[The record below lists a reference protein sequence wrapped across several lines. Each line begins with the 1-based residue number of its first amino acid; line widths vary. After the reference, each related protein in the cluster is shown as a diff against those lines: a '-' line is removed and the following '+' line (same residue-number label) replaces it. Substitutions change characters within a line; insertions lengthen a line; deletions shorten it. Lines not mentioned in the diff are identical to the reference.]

1 MRALAAFAALTL
13 AVPAFSQT
21 LRPRV
26 RAVVPTG
33 GQRGAN
39 VDVAIAG
46 PNLGYGTALVF
57 ETPGIT
63 VAALKPETPAANTKN
78 PDSKLTATLAI
89 SQELAPGRYAFRVVT
104 PLGISEP
111 GSFMVGQW
119 AEVAE
124 KEPNNTPQT
133 AQALMGPV
141 TVNAK
146 SDGGEDVDVYKVTLA
161 AGETFVAEAQAGA
174 TLNSPMEPVLVLRDA
189 TGHDRASASA
199 LNRPDARLSFTP
211 TAAGEYFLIV
221 HDLRYAGSADHHYRL
236 SVGKLPTVQSVFP
249 LGGRAGSRV
258 ALTLTGTN
266 LTTSE
271 QTVAMPTE
279 LPFDPMPF
287 VSRLRLGVS
296 TAPELNEAEPNDA
309 PMTAQL
315 VNLPVTV
322 NARLT
327 APSAGREDKDHFRF
341 TATKGQVIV
350 MEVLAA
356 RLGSSLDGVLTV
368 LNKDG
373 GELASNDDARG
384 KDPFLAFTA
393 PDSGEYLVRI
403 TDLNGRTGP
412 EFGYRLSL
420 TPAQPD
426 FALTLAPDCLTVGP
440 GDRIPV
446 IVSAAR
452 QYGLDEA
459 INLDFGALPPG
470 FQLIG
475 APQIPKGQSEV
486 TLYLTAAANVAP
498 TPAIP
503 LRVIGSAQG
512 VTRRAQALQEDYVKN
527 NDQLQRN
534 TRPVPL
540 PFAAVTGPADLTVSL
555 ATERLELKVGQTVEL
570 LVKITRKPGFDAKVP
585 LILTGLPANVSAT
598 PLEIPEK
605 VSELKVVLKAEANAA
620 VGEVRL
626 QLTARSL
633 VDELH
638 FSPHAAPP
646 VTLNVSK

>member
-1 MRALAAFAALTL
+1 MRALAVLAALTL
-13 AVPAFSQT
+13 AAPAFSQT

-26 RAVVPTG
+26 RSVVPTG

-63 VAALKPETPAANTKN
+63 VAALKPETPAANAKN
-78 PDSKLTATLAI
+78 PDSKLIATLAI
-89 SQELAPGRYAFRVVT
+89 SPELAPGRYAFRVVT

-111 GSFMVGQW
+111 GTFVVGQW

-133 AQALMGPV
+133 AQTLMGNL

-199 LNRPDARLSFTP
+199 LNRPNARLTFTSR
-211 TAAGEYFLIV
+211 TAGEYFLIV
-221 HDLRYAGSADHHYRL
+221 RDLRYAGSADHHYRL
-236 SVGKLPTVQSVFP
+236 MTSTGKPSAASSP
-249 LGGRAGSRV
+249 
-258 ALTLTGTN
+258 N
-266 LTTSE
+266 LTEVEPSDTPKLA
-271 QTVAMPTE
+271 QTVT
-279 LPFDPMPF
+279 LPATIE
-287 VSRLRLGVS
+287 G
-296 TAPELNEAEPNDA
+296 
-309 PMTAQL
+309 QL
-315 VNLPVTV
+315 TSPIATV
-322 NARLT
+322 
-327 APSAGREDKDHFRF
+327 PDKDHFRF
-341 TATKGQVIV
+341 TATKGQVIL
-350 MEVLAA
+350 MEVFAA
-356 RLGSSLDGVLTV
+356 RQGSRLDGVLAV

-393 PDSGEYLVRI
+393 PDNGEFIVRI
-403 TDLNGRTGP
+403 TDLNERSGP

-420 TPAQPD
+420 TPAKPD
-426 FALTLAPDCLTVGP
+426 FALTFAPDCLTIGP

-446 IVSAAR
+446 IVNATR

-459 INLDFGALPPG
+459 IVLGFVGLPPG
-470 FQLIG
+470 VQLVG
-475 APQIPKGQSEV
+475 EPQIPKGQSEV
-486 TLYLTAAANVAP
+486 TLYLTAAASAALS
-498 TPAIP
+498 PATP
-503 LRVIGSAQG
+503 LRLTGTAQG
-512 VTRRAQALQEDYVKN
+512 VTRQAQALQEDYVKN
-527 NDQLQRN
+527 GDQLQRN
-534 TRPVPL
+534 TRPVPMPL
-540 PFAAVTGPADLTVSL
+540 AAVTGPADLTVSL

-570 LVKITRKPGFDAKVP
+570 LVKITRKPGFDTKVP
-585 LILTGLPANVSAT
+585 LILTGLPANVSAA

>member
-1 MRALAAFAALTL
+1 MRALALIAALML
-13 AVPAFSQT
+13 AAPAFSQT

-26 RAVVPTG
+26 RSVVPTG
-33 GQRGAN
+33 GQRGTS
-39 VDVAIAG
+39 VDLTIAG

-63 VAALKPETPAANTKN
+63 VAALKPETPAATAKN
-78 PDSKLTATLAI
+78 PDSKLIATLAI
-89 SQELAPGRYAFRVVT
+89 SPELALGRYAFRVVT

-111 GSFMVGQW
+111 GYVMVGQW

-133 AQALMGPV
+133 AQALTGPV

-146 SDGGEDVDVYKVTLA
+146 SDGGEDVDVYRVTLA
-161 AGETFVAEAQAGA
+161 AGETFVAEAQSGA
-174 TLNSPMEPVLVLRDA
+174 TLSSPMEPVLVLRDA

-199 LNRPDARLSFTP
+199 LARPDARLTFTSR
-211 TAAGEYFLIV
+211 TAGEFFLIV
-221 HDLRYAGSADHHYRL
+221 RDLRYAGSADHHYRL
-236 SVGKLPTVQSVFP
+236 SVGKLPPANTTFP
-249 LGGRAGSRV
+249 PS
-258 ALTLTGTN
+258 
-266 LTTSE
+266 
-271 QTVAMPTE
+271 E
-279 LPFDPMPF
+279 LPE
-287 VSRLRLGVS
+287 VAEV
-296 TAPELNEAEPNDA
+296 EPNDTVKLA
-309 PMTAQL
+309 HAIT
-315 VNLPVTV
+315 LPATV
-322 NARLT
+322 NGQLT
-327 APSAGREDKDHFRF
+327 SPSATLDDKDCFRF
-341 TATKGQVIV
+341 TATKGQVIL
-350 MEVLAA
+350 MEVFAS
-356 RLGSSLDGVLTV
+356 RQGSRLDGVLTV
-368 LNKDG
+368 LNKDS

-384 KDPFLAFTA
+384 KDPFLVFTA
-393 PDSGEYLVRI
+393 PNNGEFTVRVS
-403 TDLNGRTGP
+403 DLNGRSGP
-412 EFGYRLSL
+412 EFGYRLRIA
-420 TPAQPD
+420 PATPD
-426 FALTLAPDCLTVGP
+426 FALTLAPDCLAIGP

-486 TLYLTAAANVAP
+486 TLYLTAAANAAH
-498 TPAIP
+498 TPAMP
-503 LRVIGSAQG
+503 LQVTGTAQG
-512 VTRRAQALQEDYVKN
+512 ISRRAQGLQEDYVKN
-527 NDQLQRN
+527 GDQLQRN

-540 PFAAVTGPADLTVSL
+540 PLASVTGPADLTVSL

-585 LILTGLPANVSAT
+585 LVLTGLPANVSAT

-605 VSELKVVLKAEANAA
+605 VSELKIVLKAEANAA

-646 VTLNVSK
+646 VTLNVAK